1 MNPFATRDTLTD
13 YPNNGV
19 VYTGGLLSKDKE
31 SNKRNNNCCKMSQG
45 SHPLQNNNNNMNS
58 IDDATFL
65 ESDIS
70 EESRSSIHHSNN
82 INLTTM
88 TNISQHDG
96 MDVDNNNS
104 SSGSGMNQLGD
115 KNNLK
120 FFSYSN
126 NKLTRSAGTLNLS
139 LSMINLQD
147 PPDNHIYNY
156 NHNDNNAG
164 TIPKSSNTS
173 ASTATNSLQNINED
187 NEFVGPSMN
196 RWSSFTD
203 SHPITPKLKRT
214 ASKSHLSPFINDTD
228 TLSRWKY
235 MKPDSHSKKI
245 IQRKSE
251 GLLKQP
257 LMAHTSLPAND
268 LTSNK
273 ENTSDFLD
281 EPSTSQTSNSNNIN
295 NGLQSKLMS
304 KDEVLNNRNMKSVIP
319 NTPIKRNPLKD
330 TNTSIFSPNFQDSN
344 LSPNSRSRS
353 GFNNSSIIYNDDINS
368 MNNNLTF
375 TKSPSIL
382 TPKLKL
388 PSLMGSPRS
397 PSPQINESLLYSGNR
412 QYQHYHHSP
421 HYSHDNKKRLK
432 KIRKS
437 RESVIFKNIELT
449 HSLQQFTDDLYGTD
463 DDIDLIDNEKKN
475 SKTQESHIANQ
486 HPENPLSFFHKFP
499 PPIRLPTRAK
509 NNISPIRT
517 FDSDNNSSDEQCL
530 ATPTRKHFNHHNA
543 PQPEKLKL
551 NQPQIEPP
559 TINVESPSAKS
570 IATSTN
576 EINKTERHINAS
588 VKNKILPP
596 APLVNPDSHLY
607 EQFNNV
613 QVIGEGQFSK
623 VYQVTLPDTGNKYA
637 VKSVNPN
644 KNNPKARIIQ
654 EISLLAEISKT
665 TSNDQDGK
673 EYIIDFIS
681 SWKEMDTFY
690 IMTNYYENGNL
701 DKFLEEQ
708 IISKKKRLEDWRIW
722 KILVE
727 LSLALR
733 FIHDS
738 CHIVHLDIKPANV
751 MITFE
756 GSLKLADFG
765 MATHLPLEDLSFEN
779 EGDRE
784 YIAPEII
791 SDYVYDFRADIFSL
805 GLMIVEIAANVVLPD
820 NGNAWHKLRSGDL
833 SDAGRLSSTEL
844 HSESLFSTASTKVET
859 KIDDYTSFLEENS
872 SQINNANNNSNNT
885 NNNIRKNINNNNL
898 HLGKYGCDN
907 RVMVSSVPSQ
917 TSKIPAWVP
926 NFLIDGRSLE
936 KMVKWMIEPDYKKR
950 PTASEI
956 LETEECQ
963 YVEATSKAGAVVQED
978 DFGPKPNFFE

>member
-1 MNPFATRDTLTD
+1 
-13 YPNNGV
+13 
-19 VYTGGLLSKDKE
+19 
-31 SNKRNNNCCKMSQG
+31 MSQG
-45 SHPLQNNNNNMNS
+45 SHPLHTNKNNKNNIINN
-58 IDDATFL
+58 DEDTFL
-65 ESDIS
+65 NSDIS
-70 EESRSSIHHSNN
+70 EENRTSIHHSNN
-82 INLTTM
+82 TNLTTM
-88 TNISQHDG
+88 TSISQHDT
-96 MDVDNNNS
+96 MD
-104 SSGSGMNQLGD
+104 QLGD

-147 PPDNHIYNY
+147 PPDNYN
-156 NHNDNNAG
+156 NNDNTNNNVAIINP
-164 TIPKSSNTS
+164 TVSKSLNTS
-173 ASTATNSLQNINED
+173 ASTTTNNLQNINED
-187 NEFVGPSMN
+187 NEFVDQSMSH
-196 RWSSFTD
+196 WSSFSE

-214 ASKSHLSPFINDTD
+214 ASKSHLSPFINDPD

-235 MKPDSHSKKI
+235 MKPDAHSKKN
-245 IQRKSE
+245 IQRKNE

-257 LMAHTSLPAND
+257 LTTYILPTND

-273 ENTSDFLD
+273 ENADNFID
-281 EPSTSQTSNSNNIN
+281 ELSYLPINNNTN

-304 KDEVLNNRNMKSVIP
+304 KDEVLNNRNIKSVIP

-330 TNTSIFSPNFQDSN
+330 TNTSIFSPNFQESDS
-344 LSPNSRSRS
+344 SPNNRSRS
-353 GFNNSSIIYNDDINS
+353 GFHNSSIIYNDDINS

-382 TPKLKL
+382 TPRLKL

-412 QYQHYHHSP
+412 HYQQNHHSP
-421 HYSHDNKKRLK
+421 HYSNDIKKRHK

-463 DDIDLIDNEKKN
+463 DDIDLINSEKK
-475 SKTQESHIANQ
+475 STKTQEPHIADQ
-486 HPENPLSFFHKFP
+486 HHENSLSFFHKFP

-517 FDSDNNSSDEQCL
+517 IDSDNNSSDEQCL
-530 ATPTRKHFNHHNA
+530 ATPTRKNFNQHNA
-543 PQPEKLKL
+543 QQQENLKV
-551 NQPQIEPP
+551 NEHSVEPP
-559 TINVESPSAKS
+559 TINVESPSIKS
-570 IATSTN
+570 MTASIN
-576 EINKTERHINAS
+576 ETNKTERHINAS
-588 VKNKILPP
+588 VKHKILPP

-654 EISLLAEISKT
+654 EISLLAEINKT
-665 TSNDQDGK
+665 TSNDQEGK

-756 GSLKLADFG
+756 GNLKLADFG

-859 KIDDYTSFLEENS
+859 KIDDYASFLEENS
-872 SQINNANNNSNNT
+872 SHINNVNNNNHNNT
-885 NNNIRKNINNNNL
+885 NNNIRTNTNNNNL
-898 HLGKYGCDN
+898 NLDKYGHEN
-907 RVMVSSVPSQ
+907 HVMVSSVQSQ
-917 TSKIPAWVP
+917 ASKIPAWVP
-926 NFLIDGRSLE
+926 KFLIDGRSLE
-936 KMVKWMIEPDYKKR
+936 KMVKWMIEPDYTKR